1 MDRCAKGECDDVY
14 RCAPE
19 CVNYLKF
26 TSASDVW
33 SFGVTL
39 WEMFTGGQQPWEG
52 MTGLQ
57 VHSVLSDCILT
68 KIWKF
73 GNVYSVSEISSLCHL
88 FVLCLDIFLGH

>member
-1 MDRCAKGECDDVY
+1 LLFIKNESVFLSFAFLLIG

-52 MTGLQ
+52 MTGLE
-57 VHSVLSDCILT
+57 VCLGL
-68 KIWKF
+68 
-73 GNVYSVSEISSLCHL
+73 SVSNIELY
-88 FVLCLDIFLGH
+88 LCLMLSW

>member
-1 MDRCAKGECDDVY
+1 VVLVCRLVIYTVHIVDRCAEDECDDVY

-57 VHSVLSDCILT
+57 VRSLLSDCI
-68 KIWKF
+68 
-73 GNVYSVSEISSLCHL
+73 
-88 FVLCLDIFLGH
+88 

>member
-1 MDRCAKGECDDVY
+1 MD

-33 SFGVTL
+33 SFGITL
-39 WEMFTGGQQPWEG
+39 WEMFTSGQQPWEG

-57 VHSVLSDCILT
+57 VCFCWSCYVLVSEQENLYAAST
-68 KIWKF
+68 V
-73 GNVYSVSEISSLCHL
+73 GGQSVS
-88 FVLCLDIFLGH
+88 

>member
-1 MDRCAKGECDDVY
+1 MG

-52 MTGLQ
+52 MTGLE
-57 VHSVLSDCILT
+57 VC
-68 KIWKF
+68 
-73 GNVYSVSEISSLCHL
+73 
-88 FVLCLDIFLGH
+88 FLA